1 MATISGPVQMAY
13 AVADVREA
21 AAGWAS
27 VGAGPFFVIDHIE
40 LEWARI
46 HGRSATFDH
55 SSAYGWWGDIMF
67 ELICQ
72 HDDGS
77 GVAPIVGTTGLHHV
91 AHFVDDLD
99 VVSSGL
105 AADGHA
111 EVLRAETSGGTGFAL
126 HDGGAA
132 RGHLIEIYEQSTALR
147 RFYDMVRDASVGWDG
162 SDPVRTL

>member
-1 MATISGPVQMAY
+1 MTISGPVQMAY

-21 AAGWAS
+21 AAGWAP

-40 LEWARI
+40 LRSARI
-46 HGRSATFDH
+46 HGQPATFDH
-55 SSAYGWWGDIMF
+55 SSAYGWWGEVMF

-77 GVAPIVGTTGLHHV
+77 GVAPIGGATGLHHV

-99 VVSSGL
+99 AVASGL

-111 EVLRAETSGGTGFAL
+111 EVLRAETVGGTGFAF

-132 RGHLIEIYEQSTALR
+132 RGHLIEIYEQTPTLR
-147 RFYDMVRDASVGWDG
+147 GFYDMVRNASVGWDG